1 MKELNIV
8 RPDLP
13 DIKNIQKNFKKILQ
27 NGLVTNNQKNVVE
40 FELRLKKYLKSKFTP
55 ILFTNG
61 EMALFH
67 LIQAWKFKLN
77 IKKKC
82 YAYVPSF
89 TFSGTINALILNNIE
104 PIFCDINDNFLID
117 LNKIK
122 IKKDVKFLIA
132 VSVYGNIPNLNLLKK
147 INKKITCILDSAP
160 AFGSRFKKKFA
171 CQFGIDEIYSFHAT
185 KILTS
190 MEGGCAISS
199 CPEINEYLKKL
210 RDFGQFEKTI
220 GNVDIPGLN
229 SKMQEIS
236 AIVGNYNLK
245 RFNNNLNKRKVLI
258 RNFRKFFLKLEKKNY
273 IKNMKVN
280 KNVFC
285 IYSYYPILV
294 LCGKVDE
301 FQLFMKKKGIATR
314 RYYTAVH
321 SLKYYK
327 NKFKCA
333 FFNKCGCNQICKE
346 LGLKNTTFVSNKVVA
361 LPIFN
366 NMRKKEMNYIF
377 KNVNNYFQNFKI

>member
-1 MKELNIV
+1 MKNLNIV

-13 DIKNIQKNFKKILQ
+13 SAKNIQKEFKKILQ
-27 NGLVTNNQKNVVE
+27 NGLVTNNQKNVVD
-40 FELRLKKYLKSKFTP
+40 FELGLKKYLKSKFTP

-67 LIQAWKFKLN
+67 LIQAWKYKLN

-82 YAYVPSF
+82 YALVPSF

-104 PIFCDINDNFLID
+104 PIFCDINENLLID
-117 LNKIK
+117 LNKIQ

-132 VSVYGNIPNLNLLKK
+132 VSVYGNMPNIDLLKK
-147 INKKITCILDSAP
+147 INKKIICILDSAP
-160 AFGSRFKKKFA
+160 AFGSQFKGKFA

-199 CPEINEYLKKL
+199 CPIINEYLKRL

-220 GNVDIPGLN
+220 GNIDIPGLN

-236 AIVGNYNLK
+236 AIVGRYNLK
-245 RFNNNLNKRKVLI
+245 KFNNNLKKRKILI
-258 RNFRKFFLKLEKKNY
+258 KKFRKFFLKLEEKKY

-285 IYSYYPILV
+285 TYLYYPIIILNKTV
-294 LCGKVDE
+294 NE
-301 FQLFMKKKGIATR
+301 FQLFMKQKGIATR
-314 RYYTAVH
+314 KYYTAVH

-327 NKFKCA
+327 NKFKCN
-333 FFNKCGCNQICKE
+333 FFNKCGCKRICKE
-346 LGLKNTTFVSNKVVA
+346 KGLTNTLFVSSKVVA
-361 LPIFN
+361 LPIYN
-366 NMRKKEMNYIF
+366 SMTKVEMNYLFSNI
-377 KNVNNYFQNFKI
+377 NNFFQNHKK